1 MMAIALAGGSIAACA
16 DAPDPAGADGA
27 EREPMVGAH
36 LVMRVPVEARGA
48 YGIPLCNANPD
59 PCCRN
64 PDLPGCAHDAGD
76 VDAGASAEAGDPSI
90 DASPDASER
99 TCSE

>member
-16 DAPDPAGADGA
+16 DAPDPAGADGTA
-27 EREPMVGAH
+27 SEQMVGAH
-36 LVMRVPVEARGA
+36 LVMHVPVDTRRP

-64 PDLPGCAHDAGD
+64 PEMPGCARDAGAVDAGD
-76 VDAGASAEAGDPSI
+76 TVDAG
-90 DASPDASER
+90 DASDDGSPDGSGP
-99 TCSE
+99 TCFE